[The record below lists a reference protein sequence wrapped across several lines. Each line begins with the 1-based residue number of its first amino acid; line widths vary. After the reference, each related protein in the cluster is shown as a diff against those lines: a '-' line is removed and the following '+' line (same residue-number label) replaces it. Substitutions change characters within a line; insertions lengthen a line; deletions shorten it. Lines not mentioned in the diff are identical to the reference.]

1 MNLSKE
7 MYTEL
12 ILDHYNNPKN
22 FGSLENPDIKFKDT
36 NPSCGDIVEI
46 HAKIKDN
53 KIQDIKFNGKGCAI
67 SLASAELLTE
77 HLMGKTINEAK
88 EIKKYEVLKILGID
102 LSPIRLKCALLSLKV
117 FKYGMY
123 MHLGKNLDDG
133 EEYE

>member
-36 NPSCGDIVEI
+36 NPSCGDIIEI

-53 KIQDIKFNGKGCAI
+53 KIHNIKFTGKGCAI
-67 SLASAELLTE
+67 SQATAEILTG
-77 HLMGKTINEAK
+77 HIKGKTLNEVSNLTKA
-88 EIKKYEVLKILGID
+88 EVLSLIGIS

-117 FKYGMY
+117 LKCGVCLY
-123 MHLGKNLDDG
+123 LGENLDN
-133 EEYE
+133 EEYYG